1 MEATMVDITFLGTG
15 SAFSAGRRSNV
26 ALLIETASLRMLV
39 EAGPTVVQQLAR
51 AKVEAREIDHLFVSH
66 AHGDHSLGFPIFA
79 LNRLPSPPPLYVYAG
94 AGTAA
99 VLKGL
104 LALAFHGFDDERV
117 NLHWR
122 KLSEQGPDATA
133 LVEGVTLRT
142 AVVPHPANVPTL
154 AARWDLADGPS
165 VAFVTDTTPC
175 AATVELAHGCDL
187 LIHESGFSAVLQ
199 PDVDMSEYFHSTAQQ
214 AGEVA
219 RQAGCPRLALVHLGP
234 EIGEHPDVLAA
245 EARAD
250 TDLEV
255 VVPEDG
261 GRICLENS

>member
-1 MEATMVDITFLGTG
+1 MIDITFLGTG

-51 AKVEAREIDHLFVSH
+51 VEVEARDVSHLFVSH
-66 AHGDHSLGFPIFA
+66 SHGDHSLGFPIFA
-79 LNRLPSPPPLYVYAG
+79 LNRLPSPPPLHVYAG
-94 AGTAA
+94 AGTATA
-99 VLKGL
+99 LKGL
-104 LALAFHGFDDERV
+104 LAIAYHGFDDERV

-122 KLSEQGPDATA
+122 ELLEQGLDETK

-165 VAFVTDTTPC
+165 VAFVTDTRPC
-175 AATVELAHGCDL
+175 AATVDLARGCDL
-187 LIHESGFSAVLQ
+187 LIHEAGFSVVLE
-199 PDVDMSEYFHSTAQQ
+199 PEVDISEYYHSTAQQ
-214 AGEVA
+214 AGEMA

-234 EIGEHPDVLAA
+234 EIGEQPDVLAA
-245 EARAD
+245 EARAG

-255 VVPEDG
+255 LVPEDG
-261 GRICLENS
+261 ERISIGNS

>member
-39 EAGPTVVQQLAR
+39 EAGPTVMQQLAR

-94 AGTAA
+94 AGTAT

-122 KLSEQGPDATA
+122 ELSEQGPDETA

-142 AVVPHPANVPTL
+142 AVVPHPPNVPTL
-154 AARWDLADGPS
+154 AARWDFDGAS

-175 AATVELAHGCDL
+175 AATVELARGCDL
-187 LIHESGFSAVLQ
+187 LIHESNFSVVLQ
-199 PDVDMSEYFHSTAQQ
+199 PDVDVSEYFHSTAQQ

-219 RQAGCPRLALVHLGP
+219 RQAGCPRLALVHLASA
-234 EIGEHPDVLAA
+234 IGEHPDVLAA

-250 TDLEV
+250 TDLVV

-261 GRICLENS
+261 ERMRLGN